1 MFPTT
6 TSIFWWLLIDCSRF
20 GNNTLVSSSAA
31 WRNWQPLQVL
41 WRGIVEAVRATLG
54 SFGSDSSKS
63 TKFGPDIPYTIPF
76 RFFEGAKKS
85 DTRGRHIGK
94 IQYGRQS
101 LQPQVVFKQRKG
113 VKWRVIP
120 LFVGYLSRR
129 VRFWSYLMDIKSG
142 SPQTIRPPYN
152 FRVFMCS
159 YVQFYWQL
167 SVKSLH
173 H

>member
-1 MFPTT
+1 VATDPQTHIHTNPQTGPITIHARCNYRPIETLQCREPADAEAQTRWFKMLWFIDMLTCFTT
-6 TSIFWWLLIDCSRF
+6 CMY
-20 GNNTLVSSSAA
+20 VHVMYSS
-31 WRNWQPLQVL
+31 L
-41 WRGIVEAVRATLG
+41 VEAVRATLW

-85 DTRGRHIGK
+85 NTRGRHIGK

-101 LQPQVVFKQRKG
+101 FQPQVVFKQPKG

-129 VRFWSYLMDIKSG
+129 VRFWS
-142 SPQTIRPPYN
+142 
-152 FRVFMCS
+152 
-159 YVQFYWQL
+159 
-167 SVKSLH
+167 
-173 H
+173 